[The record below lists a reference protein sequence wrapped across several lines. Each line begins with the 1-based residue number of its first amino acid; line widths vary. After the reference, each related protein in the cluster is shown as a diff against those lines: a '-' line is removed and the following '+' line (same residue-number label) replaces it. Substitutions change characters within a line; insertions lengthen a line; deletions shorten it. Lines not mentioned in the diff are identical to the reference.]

1 MVKSRFFR
9 LACAFC
15 CVGLL
20 LIAVILLQTNRLGGM
35 EMNLSLDR
43 VQLDH
48 PAPVFPAHPAPVF
61 LAHPAPVFLAHPAP
75 QENLWIELY
84 NKNTLVSFN

>member
-35 EMNLSLDR
+35 ELNLSLDR
-43 VQLDH
+43 VQL
-48 PAPVFPAHPAPVF
+48 AHPAPVF